1 MSLEHT
7 FVFPAN
13 FRLSTESRSFFVAF
27 LLLEG
32 TVSEVQTRNSS
43 GDDEPTD
50 DVLSSLDLLQAN
62 GSMRKVMDM
71 RIMAC

>member
-1 MSLEHT
+1 
-7 FVFPAN
+7 
-13 FRLSTESRSFFVAF
+13 VAF
-27 LLLEG
+27 LLLES

-50 DVLSSLDLLQAN
+50 DVLSSLDLVQAN